1 MGAAASC
8 IPILERNRNV
18 LQDQIMAENR
28 LIKKNSELALRE
40 NEVLEKENA
49 QYKSEVEKLNETIQ
63 RLTDNLEALN
73 RKYEEDMANLNDAYK
88 NLSDHFTSLKQES
101 DEKIQALSESK
112 AALEKQ
118 FSDEVS
124 KLNVLLRDQKVA
136 FHAERDLLKDSFEFK
151 IKELEARLSLS
162 KQKSDEKDKTIETLE
177 KTHQEDQAW
186 IIALDKTVNEQN
198 EKIKQSEHNYQEIMT
213 SNQQLQKDIDE
224 KQSIID
230 QLTATING
238 LQGAPEQTP
247 AQ

>member
-1 MGAAASC
+1 MGAATSC

-247 AQ
+247 PQ